1 MLRNQRRRKNNNQK
15 TGSAE
20 KEKISTATQIFVQA
34 CERSY
39 SFPSCNKLVI
49 SNMLGFNF
57 TGKKSLFLV
66 QKQYQRMQNEK
77 RPHNANRK
85 LKV

>member
-1 MLRNQRRRKNNNQK
+1 MTTESNNRI
-15 TGSAE
+15 TTRSAE
-20 KEKISTATQIFVQA
+20 KEKISTATQIFEQA

-39 SFPSCNKLVI
+39 NFPSCTGLVI
-49 SNMLGFNF
+49 SNMLGFHF
-57 TGKKSLFLV
+57 TCKKSLFFFLV